1 MPNIVQVHVTI
12 TKAKIQEVLTTE
24 NIFPSFT
31 PPASGS
37 RIMGLLL
44 KMESSNTLVVGRMLL
59 NSNGS
64 YTEQYSNTQGQPYQH
79 ISLSGEVSNEEQALY
94 ENFPEFELV
103 FFPQA
108 EVQALVNYTGSG
120 NQSTSGI
127 LVTRSLAY
135 FPIKVDEN
143 GDPLEVYETRGY
155 RNLRIRPS
163 ADPLVNGA
171 TAAAPDRV
179 LAMMDGLPCPP
190 TWERNG

>member
-12 TKAKIQEVLTTE
+12 SKAKIQEVLTAE
-24 NIFPSFT
+24 NIFPCFT

-44 KMESSNTLVVGRMLL
+44 KMESGNTLVVGRMML
-59 NSNGS
+59 NSDGS
-64 YTEQYSNTQGQPYQH
+64 YTQQYSNAQGQPYQH
-79 ISLSGEVSNEEQALY
+79 ITLSGEVSNEEQALY
-94 ENFPEFELV
+94 ENLPEFELV

-120 NQSTSGI
+120 NQTTSGI
-127 LVTRSLAY
+127 LVTRSLSY

-143 GDPLEVYETRGY
+143 GDLLDEYEIRGC

-163 ADPLVNGA
+163 ADPLADGQDV
-171 TAAAPDRV
+171 TPDRV
-179 LAMMDGLPCPP
+179 LAMADGLPCPP
-190 TWERNG
+190 TWERRG